1 MTSST
6 EGGAGGPTPPGWYAD
21 PAGSPALRWWDGTA
35 WTEHLSQPAV
45 SAAADDADDPLLRWL
60 VPVGRSGWAVAA
72 GYAGLFALLV
82 LPAPLA
88 LLLSVVALH
97 DLRRRP
103 GRRGRGRAVFGLV
116 MGALGSIVL
125 AAVLVAGVS

>member
-1 MTSST
+1 MTSDS
-6 EGGAGGPTPPGWYAD
+6 AGPPPGWYAD
-21 PAGSPALRWWDGTA
+21 PSGSPALRWWDGTA

-45 SAAADDADDPLLRWL
+45 GVASDDADDPVLRWL
-60 VPVGRSGWAVAA
+60 VPVGRSGWSVAA

-88 LLLSVVALH
+88 LLLGVVAVL

-103 GRRGRGRAVFGLV
+103 GRRGMGRAVFGLV
-116 MGALGSIVL
+116 MGLLGSIVL
-125 AAVLVAGVS
+125 AVVLVAGVS